1 MTICI
6 FSEFKDIFGKVGKG
20 AHKYRL
26 FNTPMVDYG
35 LTLVAAFATTYF
47 TGLPLVLSTIGWY
60 ILGIIAHILFGV
72 ETPAVKYLGIRC

>member
-1 MTICI
+1 
-6 FSEFKDIFGKVGKG
+6 
-20 AHKYRL
+20 
-26 FNTPMVDYG
+26 MVEYG